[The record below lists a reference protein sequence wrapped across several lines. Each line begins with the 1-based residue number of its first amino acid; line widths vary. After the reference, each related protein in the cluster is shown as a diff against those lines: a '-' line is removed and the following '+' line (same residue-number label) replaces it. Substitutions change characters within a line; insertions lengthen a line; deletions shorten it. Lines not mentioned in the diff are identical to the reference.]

1 MHSLI
6 TQTLWCH
13 SIFLPDMPL
22 SIDDLAWL
30 MYILRSITTKWKE
43 LVLELS
49 HSNEEVITIV
59 GGATGPY
66 SRMNKGIT
74 RWLQKTYPIPTL
86 KALVR
91 ALSSK
96 AVKEAGVASDIMKG
110 KQCV

>member
-1 MHSLI
+1 
-6 TQTLWCH
+6 
-13 SIFLPDMPL
+13 MPL

-30 MYILRSITTKWKE
+30 MYRLRSITKKWKE

-59 GGATGPY
+59 EGAVTTY

-74 RWLQKTYPIPTL
+74 RWLQKTSPTPTL

-96 AVKEAGVASDIMKG
+96 AVKEAGVASNIMKG